1 MTDSTLTDIDA
12 LVSEFA
18 DLVVAQN
25 EAIQRNNP
33 SQATRC
39 AKQRV
44 AVFSRLRT
52 YGNRG
57 RNALTVLLADL
68 RPGVRVMA
76 AAYLLRHRT
85 EDAIVV
91 LEEESEGEGL
101 TAFAAAHALSRWY
114 DGTWNYD
121 LDQEDG

>member
-1 MTDSTLTDIDA
+1 MTDIDT

-18 DLVVAQN
+18 EFVVAQN
-25 EAIQRNNP
+25 EAIQRDDP
-33 SQATRC
+33 AAATRC

-44 AVFSRLRT
+44 AVFRKLRT
-52 YGNRG
+52 HGNRG
-57 RNALTVLLADL
+57 RNALAVLLMDL

-85 EDAIVV
+85 DEAIIV
-91 LEEESEGEGL
+91 LEEEAEGDGL

-121 LDQEDG
+121 LDKEDG